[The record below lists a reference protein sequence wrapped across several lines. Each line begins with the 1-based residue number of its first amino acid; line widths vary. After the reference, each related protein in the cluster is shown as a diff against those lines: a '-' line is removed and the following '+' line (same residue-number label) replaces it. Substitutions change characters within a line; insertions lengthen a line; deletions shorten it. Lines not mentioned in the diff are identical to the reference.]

1 VSAAVPPHGRP
12 FIPLERPFI
21 GMAVAHPAALRC
33 NRTMTSARLHYRSSL
48 WVSLL
53 VAPLVWA
60 VPFALFFGTLYG
72 AGWNRYAGAYVVSL
86 VFSFIIR
93 AATVVAERVIVPRLR
108 ARSGGKGPS
117 WMLEAAIYM
126 AAAVTASYVAAIV
139 VDRFLMRGFLGS
151 PRAWLVSGMFA
162 VAFSLLVG
170 GIIYARVFYR
180 QAVSRAVALE
190 RLRGE
195 LERAELRALRAQV
208 NPHFLFNTLNTIAAL
223 IRENPDAAEDV
234 TTRLADVFRHA
245 LTASGREHTRLADE
259 LEFLRSWLAIEHVRF
274 GDRLRV
280 VEDIEAGLDDVP
292 VPGLL
297 FQPLVENAVLYA
309 VAPRAEGGTVRISV
323 RRDPAGD
330 TLTAEIADDGPGF
343 TPGGRARGNGVG
355 LESVR
360 ERLRLGGPG
369 HAFALETAPGRGT
382 RVRVTLP
389 LHPVPS
395 GVASATAARDSGTS
409 AGNDTAARRALGDA
423 PLGTRS

>member
-1 VSAAVPPHGRP
+1 MTVVRVPGSP
-12 FIPLERPFI
+12 
-21 GMAVAHPAALRC
+21 
-33 NRTMTSARLHYRSSL
+33 NL
-48 WVSLL
+48 WVTLV
-53 VAPLVWA
+53 VAPFVWA
-60 VPFALFFGTLYG
+60 APFALFFGTLYG

-86 VFSFIIR
+86 VFSVVIR
-93 AATVVAERVIVPRLR
+93 GATFAAERVLVPRLR
-108 ARSGGKGPS
+108 ARAGGRSQP
-117 WMLEAAIYM
+117 WLLDAAVYM
-126 AAAVTASYVAAIV
+126 AVAVTASYVAAIL
-139 VDRFLMRGFLGS
+139 VDRFLLRGFLGS

-190 RLRGE
+190 RMRGE

-259 LEFLRSWLAIEHVRF
+259 LEFLRSWLAIEQVRF

-280 VEDIEAGLDDVP
+280 VEDIEPGLDDVP

-297 FQPLVENAVLYA
+297 FQPLVENAVRYA

-323 RRDPAGD
+323 RRDPTGD

-343 TPGGRARGNGVG
+343 TPGGRPHGNGVG

-360 ERLRLGGPG
+360 ERLRLGGAG
-369 HAFALETAPGRGT
+369 HAFALDTAPGCGT
-382 RVRVTLP
+382 CVRVTLP

-395 GVASATAARDSGTS
+395 GVTTASAGRESGTS
-409 AGNDTAARRALGDA
+409 AGIDAVARRTMGGDGA
-423 PLGTRS
+423 ALGTRS